1 MPQQQSNE
9 ALVEL
14 ARRELSRRHLLEYVK
29 YMFQGYDASWHH
41 KYMCEKLEQVE
52 AGTIKRLMLFLP
64 PRHGKSELGSVQFP
78 AWYLGR
84 NPSKEIINC
93 SYTADLATDFG
104 RRVRNAV
111 SSENYKN
118 VFTTS
123 LSVDSTASNKWHTT
137 QEGSYISTGVGG
149 PLTGRGAD
157 VLLIDDPF
165 KNRQEADSPIIREQV
180 WNWYISTAYTRLS
193 PQGAVIL
200 IMTRW
205 HDDDLAGR
213 LLHEKQKGA
222 DQWEVISFPAIAT
235 QDDKVDGQV
244 VRKVGEAL
252 WPTRFSLERL
262 MATKAVLGSYD
273 WSSLYQQSPLDES
286 SIEFKKEWMKER
298 TEDEVDK
305 LNTRRFLT
313 VDTAGPMTS
322 TSDYTGWV
330 DNRVDME
337 GNWNLIAKKYKMT
350 SADLVEMIFLAH
362 DKYHYEKIGIE
373 KTIYLDSLKPFLDL
387 EMMKRKKMLPIV
399 ELKHGGR
406 SKELRI
412 RGLLPRYQAGRVFHV
427 KDQCDDLIPQLLRF
441 PKSAEDDVMD
451 AAAYQDQVAEAPFG
465 WGKDEFALRDG
476 TGVSSKTEAFD
487 KFNPMG
493 TF

>member
-1 MPQQQSNE
+1 MQTTPELKELAQR
-9 ALVEL
+9 EL
-14 ARRELSRRHLLEYVK
+14 ARRRLLPYVK
-29 YMFQGYDASWHH
+29 YMFPTYDANWHH
-41 KYMCEKLEQVE
+41 ELMCEKLEQVE
-52 AGTIKRLMLFLP
+52 AGTIKRLMIFMP
-64 PRHGKSELGSVQFP
+64 PRHGKSELASVQFP
-78 AWYLGR
+78 GWFLGR
-84 NPSKEIINC
+84 NPNKEIINC

-104 RRVRNAV
+104 RRVRNAI
-111 SSENYKN
+111 SSDDYKN
-118 VFTTS
+118 IFSTS
-123 LSVDSTASNKWHTT
+123 LSADSQAANKWHTT

-157 VLLIDDPF
+157 ALLIDDPF
-165 KNRQEADSPIIREQV
+165 KNRQEADSPIIRDQV
-180 WNWYISTAYTRLS
+180 WSWYISTAYTRLS
-193 PQGAVIL
+193 PGGAVIL

-213 LLHEKQKGA
+213 LLHEGQKGG
-222 DQWEVISFPAIAT
+222 DKWEVISLPAIAT
-235 QDDKVDGQV
+235 QDEEH
-244 VRKVGEAL
+244 RKQGEAL

-262 MATKAVLGSYD
+262 TATKAVLGSYE
-273 WSSLYQQSPLDES
+273 WASLFQQSPLDED

-298 TEDEVDK
+298 TAEEVDK

-337 GNWNLIAKKYKMT
+337 GNWNLIAKKYKIT

-373 KTIYLDSLKPFLDL
+373 KTIYLDSLKPFLDM
-387 EMMKRKKMLPIV
+387 EMMKRKKILPIF

-427 KDQCDDLIPQLLRF
+427 KGECDDLTPQLLRF
-441 PKSAEDDVMD
+441 PKSSEDDVMD
-451 AAAYQDQVAEAPFG
+451 AAAYQDQVADAPFG
-465 WGKDEFALRDG
+465 WSANEFANADG
-476 TGVSSKTEAFD
+476 VGVLSKVESFD
-487 KFNPMG
+487 KFSPMG